1 MSGMLEVLLQQEHEL
16 LFNRFDS
23 EVAWKIGSW
32 VVDKARKEGLPIA
45 VDITVA
51 GRCLFHWSSNGA
63 AVDNEKWIER
73 KSRSVMR
80 FGHSSYY
87 LGRRLAHENVT
98 AAEKHYV
105 DEADYAFHGGSFPIL
120 LRGSGLIGTMAV
132 SGLKQEDDH
141 DLVVQALSRALRKQ
155 GTVPTPKDN

>member
-1 MSGMLEVLLQQEHEL
+1 MEEMLGILLQQEKEL
-16 LFNRFDS
+16 HFNRFDS

-32 VVDKARKEGLPIA
+32 VVQKARKEGLPIA
-45 VDITVA
+45 VDISVGA
-51 GRCLFHWSSNGA
+51 RCLFHWSSNGA
-63 AVDNEKWIER
+63 EVDNEKWIER

-87 LGRRLAHENVT
+87 LGRRLVHENVS

-105 DEADYAFHGGSFPIL
+105 DEADYAFHGGSFPIF
-120 LRGSGLIGTMAV
+120 LRGTGLIGTMAV

-155 GTVPTPKDN
+155 DSVPSLKNN